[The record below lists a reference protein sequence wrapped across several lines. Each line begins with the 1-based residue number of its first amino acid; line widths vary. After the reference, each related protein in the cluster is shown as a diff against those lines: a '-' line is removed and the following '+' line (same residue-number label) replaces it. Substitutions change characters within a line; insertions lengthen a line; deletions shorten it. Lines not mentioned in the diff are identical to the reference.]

1 MTHNPPHPTL
11 IPSLTPFSPFQSAH
25 THTHSQLLLHLICS
39 LAHTVS
45 LPLSVAATLCPSV
58 PLPLS
63 SRLSAAPRV
72 FPHGFV
78 NAALSH
84 TPDML
89 RVASEWQMLFFRV
102 CVLRFPPV
110 RQLFILANHSAA
122 AARDLK
128 SSRTPENAGL
138 RTCAGAR
145 RNTQGISM
153 VMEVMMMSVTDDP
166 CTHSDIS
173 TLPRTLTS
181 LLLLPG
187 RISVSHVCLCYV
199 RTLPHHLTFWCQLHV
214 HLEHGRLAAD
224 SDASA
229 VLE

>member
-1 MTHNPPHPTL
+1 
-11 IPSLTPFSPFQSAH
+11 
-25 THTHSQLLLHLICS
+25 
-39 LAHTVS
+39 
-45 LPLSVAATLCPSV
+45 
-58 PLPLS
+58 
-63 SRLSAAPRV
+63 
-72 FPHGFV
+72 
-78 NAALSH
+78 
-84 TPDML
+84 
-89 RVASEWQMLFFRV
+89 MLFFRV

-110 RQLFILANHSAA
+110 RQLFILANHAAAA

-187 RISVSHVCLCYV
+187 CISVSHVCLCYV